1 MVAENSYVTRPGLVR
16 LGISSCLLGEE
27 VRYNGGHVKDDFLAN
42 TLGQYVQWV
51 PVCPEVE
58 MGMGVP
64 RENVRLVGDA
74 EDPRLVAPKSGTDHT
89 DTMKKWAGQRLLELE
104 GMDLH
109 GYILKKDSPSCGL
122 FRTKV
127 YGGVAA
133 PSRNGRG
140 LFAREL
146 VNKFPMLPLEEEG
159 RLRDPKLRENF
170 IGRVFAYQR
179 LLRLISNGPKAKN
192 LIEFH
197 ASHKLSIMAHNPQC
211 QKELGQ
217 LVAEAGRVAIDD
229 LTAEY
234 GRIFMETLGQIATNR
249 KHANVLQHLMGYL
262 KKYLDI
268 ADKGEMAELIN
279 QYRQGFLPLVVP
291 LTLLRHHLNRHPVPE
306 WVNQQTYLN
315 PYPQELMLRNHV

>member
-1 MVAENSYVTRPGLVR
+1 MVAENSYVTRPEPIR

-27 VRYNGGHVKDDFLAN
+27 VRYNGGHVKDDFLVN

-140 LFAREL
+140 LFARAL

-179 LLRLISNGPKAKN
+179 LLGLISNGPKAKN

-197 ASHKLSIMAHNPQC
+197 ASHKLSIMAHNPQG

-234 GRIFMETLGQIATNR
+234 GRIFMGTLGQIATNR

-262 KKYLDI
+262 KKYLDTS
-268 ADKGEMAELIN
+268 DKEEMAELIN
-279 QYRQGFLPLVVP
+279 QYRQRFLPLVVP

>member
-1 MVAENSYVTRPGLVR
+1 
-16 LGISSCLLGEE
+16 
-27 VRYNGGHVKDDFLAN
+27 
-42 TLGQYVQWV
+42 
-51 PVCPEVE
+51 
-58 MGMGVP
+58 
-64 RENVRLVGDA
+64 
-74 EDPRLVAPKSGTDHT
+74 
-89 DTMKKWAGQRLLELE
+89 
-104 GMDLH
+104 MDLH

-179 LLRLISNGPKAKN
+179 LLRLISSAPKAKN
-192 LIEFH
+192 LIEFL

-217 LVAEAGRVAIDD
+217 LVAEAVRVAIDD

-306 WVNQQTYLN
+306 WVHQQTYLN

>member
-27 VRYNGGHVKDDFLAN
+27 VRYNGGHVKDDFLVN

-179 LLRLISNGPKAKN
+179 LLGLISNGAKAKN

>member
-16 LGISSCLLGEE
+16 LRISSCLLGEE

-74 EDPRLVAPKSGTDHT
+74 GDPRLVAPKSGTDHT
-89 DTMKKWAGQRLLELE
+89 NTMKKWAGQRLLELE

-146 VNKFPMLPLEEEG
+146 VNKFPMLPLE
-159 RLRDPKLRENF
+159 
-170 IGRVFAYQR
+170 
-179 LLRLISNGPKAKN
+179 
-192 LIEFH
+192 
-197 ASHKLSIMAHNPQC
+197 
-211 QKELGQ
+211 
-217 LVAEAGRVAIDD
+217 
-229 LTAEY
+229 
-234 GRIFMETLGQIATNR
+234 
-249 KHANVLQHLMGYL
+249 
-262 KKYLDI
+262 
-268 ADKGEMAELIN
+268 
-279 QYRQGFLPLVVP
+279 
-291 LTLLRHHLNRHPVPE
+291 
-306 WVNQQTYLN
+306 
-315 PYPQELMLRNHV
+315 